1 MQYVILRDDET
12 GEVEIVGRFL
22 KYGVGEIWLD
32 GKWQSDPTL
41 YSNLFDGL
49 LENITEAEAKKII
62 AEITVPQL
70 QAA

>member
-1 MQYVILRDDET
+1 MQYVVLRDEES

-22 KYGVGEIWLD
+22 KYGIGETWLD
-32 GKWQSDPTL
+32 GKWQSDSTL

-49 LENITEAEAKKII
+49 LENITEAEAKKLI
-62 AEITVPQL
+62 AEKDVPQL